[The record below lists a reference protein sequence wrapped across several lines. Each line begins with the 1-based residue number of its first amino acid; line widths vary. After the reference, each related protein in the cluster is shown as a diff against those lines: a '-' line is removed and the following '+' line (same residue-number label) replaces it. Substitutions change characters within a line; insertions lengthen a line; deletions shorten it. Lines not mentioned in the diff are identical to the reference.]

1 MRKIG
6 YLFMLLVTIVACSS
20 DDNSSEST
28 GRKLKSLKM
37 EASADAILL
46 GEELVFTVKDS
57 EGNMIQDGEVKAN
70 GKRISNKHVF
80 DKAGR
85 YEIIAT
91 RKGSIDSNTVN
102 VNVVDKKKSKLTL
115 EPSKERVLI
124 GSTVTFKVLDF
135 AKERLRGMSIVNVET
150 NKELEN
156 GEFKA
161 TKAGVYKFIAKGS
174 VYTDSDEFSVIVLDE
189 EANSVKLNGVESLVD
204 GLFFNLN
211 YTPKDKEN
219 PSAAQMP
226 FVAEVEPGVYGNYYT
241 MIVRVAKSDKFPMA
255 QVRVHMIVE
264 NPNIEVDA
272 KGNITEYGERSVPS
286 RNTKFRILKVESKIK
301 GYELD
306 EQGADVGD
314 FKLHFYGSEFE
325 TAPYFNAYFG
335 NVDLTFSY
343 KSKKS
348 NFSFEF
354 EYGGTTLLQY
364 AK

>member
-6 YLFMLLVTIVACSS
+6 YLFMLLVTIAACSS

-46 GEELVFTVKDS
+46 GDELVFTVKDS
-57 EGNMIQDGEVKAN
+57 EGNIIQDGEVKAN
-70 GKRISNKHVF
+70 GKRISSKHVF

-85 YEIIAT
+85 YEVTAT

-102 VNVVDKKKSKLTL
+102 VNVVDKNKSKLTL
-115 EPSKERVLI
+115 EPSKERTLV
-124 GSTVTFKVLDF
+124 GKSVTFKVLDF
-135 AKERLRGMSIVNVET
+135 AKERLRGMSIVDVET

-156 GEFKA
+156 GEFNP
-161 TKAGVYKFIAKGS
+161 TKAGVYKFKAKGS
-174 VYTDSDEFSVIVLDE
+174 VYTESDEFSVIVLDE
-189 EANSVKLNGVESLVD
+189 DANSAKLKGIESLVD
-204 GLFFNLN
+204 GFFLSLN
-211 YTPKDKEN
+211 FEPKNKEN
-219 PSAAQMP
+219 PDAPQMP
-226 FVAEVEPGVYGNYYT
+226 FVAEVAPGVYGNYYT
-241 MIVRVAKSDKFPMA
+241 MTVRIAKTDKFPMGL
-255 QVRVHMIVE
+255 VRVHMIVE

-272 KGNITEYGERSVPS
+272 KGNITEYGERSIPS
-286 RNTKFRILKVESKIK
+286 RNTRFRILKVVSSIE
-301 GYELD
+301 GYKVD

-325 TAPYFNAYFG
+325 TAPAYGAYFG
-335 NVDLTFSY
+335 TVDVTFSY

-348 NFSFEF
+348 DFSLEF
-354 EYGGTTLLQY
+354 EYGGTSLIQY